1 MTLEVPV
8 YLSPL
13 VSVRLILSAWEW
25 REAEPEYPGLGKS
38 YRVESEE
45 IAENKEGEFSTI
57 WGRCR
62 GGLIFK
68 VMYSIVAALYEWPP
82 TV

>member
-1 MTLEVPV
+1 MQIDMDRLRQEMSAFRSWEQMTLEVQV

-13 VSVRLILSAWEW
+13 VSVHLILSAWEW

-45 IAENKEGEFSTI
+45 VAETKE
-57 WGRCR
+57 
-62 GGLIFK
+62 
-68 VMYSIVAALYEWPP
+68 V
-82 TV
+82 